1 MHGETVR
8 ASFLFPTAL
17 LGIWLSW
24 VVGSFYLVTVSS
36 TAEDN
41 RVYMHCVA
49 STEVVGSGWRAHG
62 DWGCR
67 CW

>member
-1 MHGETVR
+1 MHGKTVR
-8 ASFLFPTAL
+8 ASFPFPTAL
-17 LGIWLSW
+17 LGICLSM
-24 VVGSFYLVTVSS
+24 VGGLYLVTVSS

-49 STEVVGSGWRAHG
+49 STEVVGSGWRARG
-62 DWGCR
+62 NCGCR